1 MSTKAKKSSAQSQA
15 SEPSKHAAWSPEE
28 EQALISSLL
37 AHQAKAGDGMNFRP
51 AIWSAV
57 AKEVGSAKGAAK
69 TADSCKT
76 KWGCIK
82 EIFGIVDPL
91 TNLSSIAWTPEN
103 GLGLTDDTP
112 SDLKEVWKDYV
123 TVCALKSFSIFANH
137 VQKHPKASLYGE
149 KGWSLYDNVKLLM

>member
-1 MSTKAKKSSAQSQA
+1 
-15 SEPSKHAAWSPEE
+15 
-28 EQALISSLL
+28 
-37 AHQAKAGDGMNFRP
+37 
-51 AIWSAV
+51 
-57 AKEVGSAKGAAK
+57 KGAAK

-76 KWGCIK
+76 KWGRIK

-91 TNLSSIAWTPEN
+91 TNLSGIAWTLEN

-123 TVCALKSFSIFANH
+123 MVCALKSFSIFANH
-137 VQKHPKASLYGE
+137 VQKHPKASLYGK

>member
-37 AHQAKAGDGMNFRP
+37 AHQAEAGDGMNFRP

-91 TNLSSIAWTPEN
+91 TNLSGIAWTPEN

-123 TVCALKSFSIFANH
+123 AVCALKS
-137 VQKHPKASLYGE
+137 
-149 KGWSLYDNVKLLM
+149 